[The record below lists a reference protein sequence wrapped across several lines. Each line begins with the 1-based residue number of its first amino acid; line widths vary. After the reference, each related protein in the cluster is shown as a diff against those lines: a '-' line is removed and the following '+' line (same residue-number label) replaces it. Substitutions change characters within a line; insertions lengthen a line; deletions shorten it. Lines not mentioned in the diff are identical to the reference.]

1 MARFSC
7 NDIDGLVLSLEEVSE
22 LPGDVVDNMLLA
34 GAEVIKKAH
43 IASINRHFDKHTA
56 KLIGS
61 PRVFLKTGV
70 GKYGHAARER
80 FALIYPEGE
89 HHIYHAKTGDGV
101 ARNADVGFVQEFG
114 GHGNN
119 AVGWMREAND
129 LSADAMA
136 SAEEKVYDAW
146 LKSKNL

>member
-7 NDIDGLVLSLEEVSE
+7 NDIDGLVLSIEEVAQ
-22 LPGDVVDNMLLA
+22 LPDGVMDDILTA

-43 IASINRHFDKHTA
+43 IASINQRFDKRTA

-61 PRVFLKTGV
+61 PSIFLKRGRQ
-70 GKYGHAARER
+70 GGRY
-80 FALIYPEGE
+80 ALIYPKGE
-89 HHIYHAKTGDGV
+89 HHRYHAKKGDGV
-101 ARNADVGFVQEFG
+101 ARNADVGFVLEFG

-119 AVGWMREAND
+119 AVGWMREANES
-129 LSADAMA
+129 SADAMV